1 MSIRSGKF
9 GQNNKMATAVC
20 DKLRIKAGNK
30 LFTLNAPATFKKDLG
45 KLPPDVLFCD
55 NGKGTDQVHWFVKNQ
70 AQLKKELSKLM
81 RMLQTGMTVWIYYPK
96 GSSKIQTD
104 LTRDK
109 GWDCLKAEEDKLT
122 WLNLISL
129 NETWSAFGFRVKTEA
144 DKKKE
149 SKPAVE
155 REIFKWANSATKEI
169 ILPPDLAT
177 AFKKH
182 KKEAAYFHSLAF
194 SHKREYVEWI
204 VTAKK
209 EETRAKRIEGTIER
223 LMLQW
228 KNPRDQ

>member
-1 MSIRSGKF
+1 
-9 GQNNKMATAVC
+9 MATSIA
-20 DKLRIKAGNK
+20 DKLKIKAHST
-30 LFTLNAPATFKKDLG
+30 LLTLNAPADFKNALKPLPAGVKFTVKGKD
-45 KLPPDVLFCD
+45 F
-55 NGKGTDQVHWFVKNQ
+55 DQAHWFVINK
-70 AQLKKELSKLM
+70 AQLEKQFSKLM
-81 RMLQTGMTVWIYYPK
+81 KLLSPGVTVWIYYPK

-109 GWDCLKAEEDKLT
+109 GWDCLMAEKDKLA
-122 WLNLISL
+122 WLNLISF
-129 NETWSAFGFRVKTEA
+129 NETWSAFGFRVKTEI

-149 SKPAVE
+149 AKPKEE
-155 REIFKWANSATKEI
+155 REIFKWANSATKSI
-169 ILPPDLAT
+169 ILPPGLET

-223 LMLQW
+223 LAIQW
-228 KNPRDQ
+228 KNPRNQ

>member
-1 MSIRSGKF
+1 MRILLICLCFLAPFLSRAQQQAGPEAEQFFSMAMSQI
-9 GQNNKMATAVC
+9 N
-20 DKLRIKAGNK
+20 
-30 LFTLNAPATFKKDLG
+30 
-45 KLPPDVLFCD
+45 
-55 NGKGTDQVHWFVKNQ
+55 
-70 AQLKKELSKLM
+70 SKHVGW
-81 RMLQTGMTVWIYYPK
+81 MLQTGMTVWIYYPK